1 MVPQAFNPCYLGG
14 KDQEDFDMRP
24 PLTKSSRDVILKL
37 AGCTGVHIS
46 FQLHRQVQIEGSQ
59 SRLA

>member
-1 MVPQAFNPCYLGG
+1 LGG